1 MENKFDSTISKL
13 LNEMILSTS
22 TQKPQQPG
30 LAPTTQNTNPTG
42 NITPPEQKVT
52 NGNPTPNNSNQPNSQ
67 TNNSTA
73 PKHWLD
79 DALEKIQSGQLTA
92 QDLAGLDGVKNLD
105 PKAKALL
112 IQALAHQSA

>member
-22 TQKPQQPG
+22 TQKPWINTLSSRGQSG
-30 LAPTTQNTNPTG
+30 LL
-42 NITPPEQKVT
+42 
-52 NGNPTPNNSNQPNSQ
+52 
-67 TNNSTA
+67 NSTA

-92 QDLAGLDGVKNLD
+92 KDLAELDGVKNLD